1 MLMKLDQMPFYLK
14 LIHASVNVLCF
25 SCLIFTLIQWN
36 RRRSET
42 KFRFS
47 QTVGHTPV
55 LGNELLILL
64 GILLF
69 ILSSA
74 QLTGTV
80 LVKKG
85 MIVTDE
91 HNVIFNFLAS
101 LIFYTI
107 YFISLHSL
115 LKKRE
120 ISLLAAFGL
129 TWGSLKSGWR
139 VALVGLGAALVPVG
153 ISGALAQWF
162 FEKMGLSIELQNLM
176 RLFLSIE
183 NPFLRLA
190 IGVIAVIGA
199 PIVEETLFRGILYP
213 TLKKRLGFGL
223 AVFLTSALFAAVH
236 YHALTAL
243 PLTILAIA
251 LTLVYEWRGN
261 LASCILMHALF
272 NLTTLVNSILFGK
285 YEDLSV
291 LPPYF
296 P

>member
-1 MLMKLDQMPFYLK
+1 MALDQMPFYLK
-14 LIHASVNVLCF
+14 LIQGGVGVLCF
-25 SCLIFTLIQWN
+25 SCLIFALIQWN
-36 RRRSET
+36 RRRLET
-42 KFRFS
+42 KFQFG
-47 QTVGHTPV
+47 QTVGHPPL
-55 LGNELLILL
+55 LGNELLVLL

-74 QLTGTV
+74 QLAGAV

-91 HNVIFNFLAS
+91 DQIMFSFVAN
-101 LIFYTI
+101 LILYSVF
-107 YFISLHSL
+107 FVSLHSL
-115 LKKRE
+115 LKMRGV
-120 ISLLAAFGL
+120 SLLAAFGL
-129 TWGSLKSGWR
+129 SLDSLKSGWR
-139 VALVGLGAALVPVG
+139 VALVGLGAAFVPVA

-162 FEKMGLSIELQNLM
+162 FEKIGLSIELQTLM

-190 IGVIAVIGA
+190 IGAIAVIGA
-199 PIVEETLFRGILYP
+199 PLVEETLFRGILYP

-223 AVFLTSALFAAVH
+223 AIFLTSALFAVVH

-261 LASCILMHALF
+261 LVSCILLHALF
-272 NLTTLVNSILFGK
+272 NLTSLLNSIVFGK
-285 YEDLSV
+285 YEDLNTIFF
-291 LPPYF
+291 PYLQ
-296 P
+296 